1 MVALLTRLAAAR
13 LHQAN
18 SVFLIAVSSGSASIL
33 AVQNKSIVLM
43 ATHEAKTPEDV
54 LYHVSNAAMRL
65 QIDLEN
71 CRVELME
78 ASADDSLS
86 QLLKRYAGEVSQL
99 KEVIASTDSAIT
111 QLHYLCA

>member
-1 MVALLTRLAAAR
+1 
-13 LHQAN
+13 
-18 SVFLIAVSSGSASIL
+18 
-33 AVQNKSIVLM
+33 M